1 MSLSSTGTTGEQY
14 AAEYLLKLGYTILE
28 RNFRIRLGELDII
41 AQKNNTIYF
50 CEVKTRIGDFHGK
63 PYEAVTYR
71 KMLHIKRVATA
82 YILQKAA
89 KNSKLSIQ
97 VISIILFPDK
107 SVKEI
112 KMYEVDY

>member
-14 AAEYLLKLGYTILE
+14 AADYLLERGYSILE
-28 RNFRIRLGELDII
+28 RNFRTRMGELDII
-41 AQKNNTIYF
+41 AKKGNTIYF
-50 CEVKTRIGDFHGK
+50 CEVKTRIGDSHGK

-71 KMLHIKRVATA
+71 KLLHIKRVATA

>member
-1 MSLSSTGTTGEQY
+1 MSLSSTGTIGEQY
-14 AAEYLLKLGYTILE
+14 ATEYLFKLGYTILE

-41 AQKNNTIYF
+41 AKKDNTIYF
-50 CEVKTRIGDFHGK
+50 CEVKTRIGDTHGK

-71 KMLHIKRVATA
+71 KMTHIKRVATA

-97 VISIILFPDK
+97 VISIILFPDL
-107 SVKEI
+107 SVKEM
-112 KMYEVDY
+112 KMYEVI